1 MGGFAIASHGAW
13 AQLAG
18 LCEPPVDRASC
29 ALVPLPPRSSEKQL
43 LPGPSPARGRPP
55 GWRTLSQPEGQLVGS
70 QRSGHGGGTG
80 VVGGAPAAEELRGGR
95 RGQWEEGQE
104 GQKSLRKR
112 GHTRPGK
119 ELGESGMGTLS
130 VLTWMEGVTTPLP
143 DFRMSDIFPFV

>member
-43 LPGPSPARGRPP
+43 LPG
-55 GWRTLSQPEGQLVGS
+55 GS
-70 QRSGHGGGTG
+70 AG

-104 GQKSLRKR
+104 GQKSLGKR